1 MVSGNPPQGHSGAT
15 DYSYNI
21 GPTSYKQMGVS
32 APKNAAT
39 KFSDLKFHHTA
50 LDFNKAGGVVG
61 GNKSNMSGGKRGNN
75 SIDISGKSSHMG
87 TAPKPH
93 AAINNRDF

>member
-1 MVSGNPPQGHSGAT
+1 
-15 DYSYNI
+15 
-21 GPTSYKQMGVS
+21 MGG

-61 GNKSNMSGGKRGNN
+61 PKSHMTGGKRGNN
-75 SIDISGKSSHMG
+75 SIDISGKASHMG
-87 TAPKPH
+87 SAPKPH
-93 AAINNRDF
+93 HGAANNRDFQNTTQFLPMGAHGSSPPQKFAKMS

>member
-1 MVSGNPPQGHSGAT
+1 MSG
-15 DYSYNI
+15 
-21 GPTSYKQMGVS
+21 

-50 LDFNKAGGVVG
+50 LDFNKPGSVIST
-61 GNKSNMSGGKRGNN
+61 NKNQNMTGGKRGNN

-87 TAPKPH
+87 SAPKPH
-93 AAINNRDF
+93 VSVNNREF